1 MLQTTRKHMRIFGR
15 HLLSMTLLS
24 YNGHNKEFT
33 VLNSLLLEGIITK
46 DTTWTRYPTDE
57 IFGGLP
63 VNSDTWRR
71 SCNWRYQ
78 QTTDSQ

>member
-1 MLQTTRKHMRIFGR
+1 MLINKFRKWELITILSFEI
-15 HLLSMTLLS
+15 HLSLFLIYNILLCI
-24 YNGHNKEFT
+24 GLHN
-33 VLNSLLLEGIITK
+33 IIYTIYIQYYIHNTK

-71 SCNWRYQ
+71 SCNCR
-78 QTTDSQ
+78 S